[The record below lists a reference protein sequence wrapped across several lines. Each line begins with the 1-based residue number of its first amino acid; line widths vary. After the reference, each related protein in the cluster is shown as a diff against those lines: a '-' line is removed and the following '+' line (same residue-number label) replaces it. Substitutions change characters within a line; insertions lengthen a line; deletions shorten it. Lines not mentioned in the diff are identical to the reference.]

1 MYEKS
6 EKEKRDKELAEK
18 QETLKN
24 YAVKSGYISA
34 EEIES
39 SEEIKSMIASVDTNA
54 IKAIIADRFMSEK
67 NNSVNNA
74 EKLINTDDVVTSSL
88 VNDINDS
95 EVDYKS
101 VIQDFL
107 KK

>member
-1 MYEKS
+1 
-6 EKEKRDKELAEK
+6 
-18 QETLKN
+18 
-24 YAVKSGYISA
+24 
-34 EEIES
+34 
-39 SEEIKSMIASVDTNA
+39 
-54 IKAIIADRFMSEK
+54 MSEK

>member
-1 MYEKS
+1 
-6 EKEKRDKELAEK
+6 
-18 QETLKN
+18 
-24 YAVKSGYISA
+24 
-34 EEIES
+34 
-39 SEEIKSMIASVDTNA
+39 MIASVDTNA